1 MGCSESLAGFISA
14 DRLLITQ
21 PKARIYELQ
30 YSILNSGN
38 SAVPARARGKT
49 ESVFLSDL
57 LYLFRL
63 RLLYQICWG
72 SWEQK
77 T

>member
-1 MGCSESLAGFISA
+1 MDKLVRWINWAGFISA

-38 SAVPARARGKT
+38 SAVPAGYTCKEEKRTWCQNRKK
-49 ESVFLSDL
+49 
-57 LYLFRL
+57 LYHR
-63 RLLYQICWG
+63 
-72 SWEQK
+72 
-77 T
+77 